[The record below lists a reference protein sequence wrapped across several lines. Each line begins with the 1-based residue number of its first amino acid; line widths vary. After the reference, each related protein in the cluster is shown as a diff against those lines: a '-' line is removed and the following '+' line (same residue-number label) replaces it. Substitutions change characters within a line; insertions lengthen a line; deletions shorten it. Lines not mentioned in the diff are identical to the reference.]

1 MGNVVRGLL
10 ASVLLA
16 AATASCS
23 GHASH
28 LAQAAEL
35 PRDPH
40 TPAALVKIATVF
52 NDEYDGGDYRP
63 VYDRWMRA
71 AR

>member
-1 MGNVVRGLL
+1 MGSVVRGP
-10 ASVLLA
+10 
-16 AATASCS
+16 
-23 GHASH
+23 
-28 LAQAAEL
+28 AQAAEL

-40 TPAALVKIATVF
+40 STAALVKIATVF
-52 NDEYDGGDYRP
+52 NDEYDDGDYRP

>member
-1 MGNVVRGLL
+1 MTCIRTSSLL
-10 ASVLLA
+10 TCHNRYLFQQPPRAR
-16 AATASCS
+16 
-23 GHASH
+23 
-28 LAQAAEL
+28 AAEL

-40 TPAALVKIATVF
+40 ATAALVKIATVF